1 LGASAVWAKAVALIS
16 ANVNAAKVV
25 VRIIASPLRKCPL
38 QVGTNVR
45 CFNLRGK
52 NENYKNLR
60 DGEVPFILR
69 SGAATSDARSQ
80 IS

>member
-1 LGASAVWAKAVALIS
+1 
-16 ANVNAAKVV
+16 
-25 VRIIASPLRKCPL
+25 
-38 QVGTNVR
+38 VR